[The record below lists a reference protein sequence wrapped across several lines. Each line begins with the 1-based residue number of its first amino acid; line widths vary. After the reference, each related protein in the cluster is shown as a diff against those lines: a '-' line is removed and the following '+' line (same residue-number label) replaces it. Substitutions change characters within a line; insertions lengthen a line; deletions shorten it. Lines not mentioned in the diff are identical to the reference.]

1 MYVATHAR
9 YDRIFYTGSAL
20 ALALIAFAGF
30 APTFYMRA
38 GTLPPLSRVLGIHGV
53 VFTLWILFLIL
64 QTSLIAA
71 NRRTLHKRLGILGA
85 LLGVAMCVVGVLA
98 AIDALRRGAAPLPG
112 IDSRT
117 FFIVPVADIFLFAG
131 FLGAGFYFRRKT
143 ETHKRLMVVATMSLL
158 GAAFGRIIPRLGN
171 ELLIR
176 GGPFS
181 VFGMVVALVVLAGL
195 YDLATRRRVHRVY
208 LWGGLIIALSVPVRL
223 VIGSSAPW
231 LAFADSLIR

>member
-1 MYVATHAR
+1 M
-9 YDRIFYTGSAL
+9 L
-20 ALALIAFAGF
+20 A
-30 APTFYMRA
+30 
-38 GTLPPLSRVLGIHGV
+38 IHGI

-71 NRRTLHKRLGILGA
+71 NRRTLHKRLGIVGA
-85 LLGVAMCVVGVLA
+85 LLGGAMCVVGVLA

-112 IDSRT
+112 IDPRT
-117 FFIVPVADIFLFAG
+117 FFIVPVADILLFAG
-131 FLGAGFYFRRKT
+131 FLGAGFYFRRAT
-143 ETHKRLMVVATMSLL
+143 ETHKRLMIVATMSLL

-181 VFGMVVALVVLAGL
+181 VFGLVVALVVLAGL

-208 LWGGLIIALSVPVRL
+208 LWGGLIIAVSVPVRL

-231 LAFADSLIR
+231 LALAGRFIK